1 MLRQT
6 IRIVANFKKIHT
18 MQPKTPI
25 GEKWAFAALLQT
37 HNAVTQQQWHIYQL
51 QICNLNHTNI
61 LP

>member
-1 MLRQT
+1 
-6 IRIVANFKKIHT
+6 

-25 GEKWAFAALLQT
+25 GEKWAFAALLVQT
-37 HNAVTQQQWHIYQL
+37 HNAVTRQQWHIYQL